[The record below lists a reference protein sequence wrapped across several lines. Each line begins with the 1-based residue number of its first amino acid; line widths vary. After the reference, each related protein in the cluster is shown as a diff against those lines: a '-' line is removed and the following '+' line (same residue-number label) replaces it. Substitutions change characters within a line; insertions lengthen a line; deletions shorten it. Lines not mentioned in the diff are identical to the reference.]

1 MGKIT
6 AEEAIEILTKD
17 NPRERVDSISMYASC
32 FIDYQEAQANIAE
45 HGALVFH
52 PRTGVP
58 IDNPYLK
65 IKAQAMNQ
73 LLKIKIRNVS
83 KLWE

>member
-6 AEEAIEILTKD
+6 SNEAIEILTRD
-17 NPRERVDSISMYASC
+17 NPRERVDSIAMYASC
-32 FIDYQEAQANIAE
+32 FIDYQEAHANIAE
-45 HGALVFH
+45 HGALIFH

-65 IKAQAMNQ
+65 IKAQAMSQ
-73 LLKIKIRNVS
+73 LLKIKIRNVAG
-83 KLWE
+83 LWK